1 MQKIPC
7 QGLAHRFF
15 PVPIKHP
22 PLLIF
27 LIFVCPLP
35 FLLGDPLFI
44 KYLPPP
50 PQKKKK
56 HPPMKF
62 NCSFF
67 PEYCCTEIVIV
78 SSLFFVTNEFKRL

>member
-27 LIFVCPLP
+27 LIFVWALP

-44 KYLPPP
+44 KCLSPPKKTQP
-50 PQKKKK
+50 PT
-56 HPPMKF
+56 KF
-62 NCSFF
+62 NCCFF
-67 PEYCCTEIVIV
+67 PEYCSTEIVIV
-78 SSLFFVTNEFKRL
+78 SSSFFVRNEFERL